1 MSLIAS
7 PDLAFVVDNLEEG
20 ILFLDKKRQIA
31 TINKAALKM
40 IGQKESFNVK
50 EDIIDQ
56 LCPDLFPGA
65 SCAKDCQES
74 GICSL
79 MNQDIEK
86 EKVEEITFSGLNG
99 KTVTLRMRAL
109 ALSSS
114 EDLARIAIL
123 LTDCSHER
131 ELEEEVKGVKA
142 HIRNVLESAGLISS
156 DTTAL

>member
-1 MSLIAS
+1 MAPADVDI
-7 PDLAFVVDNLEEG
+7 VIDNLEEG
-20 ILFLDKKRQIA
+20 ILFLDKERHVV
-31 TINKAALKM
+31 TINKAALEM
-40 IGQKESFNVK
+40 IGQKESVDIR

-65 SCAKDCQES
+65 SCAKDCEES

-79 MNQDIEK
+79 MDQDIEK
-86 EKVEEITFSGLNG
+86 ERVEEITFSGLNG
-99 KTVTLRMRAL
+99 KIVTLRMRAI
-109 ALSSS
+109 ALSSG
-114 EDLARIAIL
+114 EQHLARIAIL

-142 HIRNVLESAGLISS
+142 RIRNALESAGLISS

>member
-20 ILFLDKKRQIA
+20 ILFLDKDRHIA

-86 EKVEEITFSGLNG
+86 EKVAEITFSGLNG
-99 KTVTLRMRAL
+99 KMVTLRMRAL

-114 EDLARIAIL
+114 EHLARIAIL

-142 HIRNVLESAGLISS
+142 RIRNVLESAGLISS

>member
-20 ILFLDKKRQIA
+20 ILFLDKDRHIA

-40 IGQKESFNVK
+40 IGQKKGVSIR

-79 MNQDIEK
+79 MNQDVEK
-86 EKVEEITFSGLNG
+86 EKVEEITFSSLNG

-109 ALSSS
+109 ALSS
-114 EDLARIAIL
+114 EEHLARIAIL

-131 ELEEEVKGVKA
+131 ALEEEVKGVKA
-142 HIRNVLESAGLISS
+142 RIRKALENTGLVSP

>member
-1 MSLIAS
+1 MSLIAP

-20 ILFLDKKRQIA
+20 ILFLDKERHVV

-40 IGQKESFNVK
+40 IGQKASVNIR

-65 SCAKDCQES
+65 SCAKDCQQS

-79 MNQDIEK
+79 MNQDVEK
-86 EKVEEITFSGLNG
+86 EKVEELTFSGLNG
-99 KTVTLRMRAL
+99 RIVTLRMRAI
-109 ALSSS
+109 ALSSD
-114 EDLARIAIL
+114 EHLARIAIL
-123 LTDCSHER
+123 LTDCSLER
-131 ELEEEVKGVKA
+131 ELEKEVNGVKA
-142 HIRNVLESAGLISS
+142 RIRSVLESTGLVSS

>member
-1 MSLIAS
+1 MSLIAP

-20 ILFLDKKRQIA
+20 ILFLDQDRHVV

-40 IGQKESFNVK
+40 IGQKESINVR

-65 SCAKDCQES
+65 SCAKDCEES
-74 GICSL
+74 GNCSL
-79 MNQDIEK
+79 MNQSIEK
-86 EKVEEITFSGLNG
+86 EKVEEITFSSLDG
-99 KTVTLRMRAL
+99 KMVTLRMRAI

-114 EDLARIAIL
+114 QYLARIAIL
-123 LTDCSHER
+123 LNDCSHER
-131 ELEEEVKGVKA
+131 RLEEEVKGVRSR
-142 HIRNVLESAGLISS
+142 IRNLLENTGLVSS